1 VNEARDPSALGAP
14 KFTQGSTMR
23 HVINMTGAAAVGL
36 LSIFVVD
43 LLSLLYISWLGRTE
57 WTAGVGFATAMLF
70 VSISVNIGLVTAVGA
85 LVSRA
90 LGERQVEKARRLAAS
105 TVVLMGLTAGAL
117 GFGALPFLDP
127 LLHLLGATGEV
138 HQVARRF
145 LLIVLPSNIIMGF
158 SMALQTVMRAA
169 GDARRA
175 MYVTLAGAI
184 LTAIIDPILI
194 FGLKLGTDGAA
205 ISFVIARLVFLALG
219 YWGAVNVHGLV
230 AMPRLRAVLADA
242 RPMYSIAVP
251 AIVANLAAPAAN
263 VVLMSIVARFGDSAL
278 AAIAIIDRVT
288 PLAFCGVIA
297 LSGAVG
303 PIFGQNWGAGRYDR
317 LNETLRDSLVFTGL
331 YAGAVWI
338 ALLIGRNLVPLVF
351 NVSGT
356 PTGELIVFFLIV
368 SGPVWLFLGG
378 MFVASAA
385 FNNLGF
391 PLYSTLF
398 NWGRTLL
405 GTLPFAI
412 VGAKIGGV
420 EGMMIGVLLGSL
432 LFGAA
437 SAMVAFRA
445 VGRLRRQAS
454 T

>member
-1 VNEARDPSALGAP
+1 
-14 KFTQGSTMR
+14 MR
-23 HVINMTGAAAVGL
+23 HVVSMTSAAAVGL

-43 LLSLLYISWLGRTE
+43 LLSLLYVSWLGRTE
-57 WTAGVGFATAMLF
+57 WTAGVGFATVLLF
-70 VSISVNIGLVTAVGA
+70 VTISVSIGLVTAVGA

-90 LGERQVEKARRLAAS
+90 LGQRDVEKARRLAAS
-105 TVVLMGLTAGAL
+105 TAVLMGLTTGAL
-117 GFGALPFLDP
+117 GFGVLPFLDP
-127 LLHLLGATGEV
+127 LLDLLGATGEA

-145 LLIVLPSNIIMGF
+145 LLIVLPSNFIMGF
-158 SMALQTVMRAA
+158 AMALQTVMRAA

-175 MYVTLAGAI
+175 MFVTLAGAI
-184 LTAIIDPILI
+184 LTAIVDPILI

-205 ISFVIARLVFLALG
+205 ISFVIARLAFLVLG
-219 YWGAVNVHGLV
+219 FWGAVHVHGLV
-230 AMPRLRAVLADA
+230 AMPRLGAVLADA
-242 RPMYSIAVP
+242 KPMYAIAVP
-251 AIVANLAAPAAN
+251 AILANLAAPAAN
-263 VVLMSIVARFGDSAL
+263 LVLMSISARFGNAAL

-288 PLAFCGVIA
+288 PLAFCGLIA

-303 PIFGQNWGAGRYDR
+303 PIFGQNWGAARYDR
-317 LNETLRDSLVFTGL
+317 LRETLRDSLIFTSL
-331 YAGAVWI
+331 YAAVAWM
-338 ALLIGRNLVPLVF
+338 ALLIVRNLVPLVF

-356 PTGELIVFFLIV
+356 ATGELIVFFLIV
-368 SGPVWLFLGG
+368 SGPIWLFLGG

-385 FNNLGF
+385 FNNLGL

-412 VGAKIGGV
+412 VGARLGGV
-420 EGMMIGVLLGSL
+420 EGMMVGVLLGSL

-437 SAMVAFRA
+437 AAVVAFWA
-445 VGRLRRQAS
+445 VGRLNQPAA